1 MAIHKNLWYSQAM
14 RQFRHPAISDIQLES
29 VLYALSDPVRL
40 SIVRQLAREGEAT
53 CAALD
58 GGRPKSSMSHHFRVL
73 RECGIVKTRNDGT
86 SHMNEL
92 RSSDLETAFPGLLA
106 AILDAPN

>member
-1 MAIHKNLWYSQAM
+1 M
-14 RQFRHPAISDIQLES
+14 RQFRHPPTSEIQLES

-40 SIVRQLAREGEAT
+40 SIVRQLALEGAAT

-73 RECGIVKTRNDGT
+73 RESGIVKTRNDGT

-92 RSSDLETAFPGLLA
+92 RRSDLEEAFPGLLTA
-106 AILDAPN
+106 VLAVPS

>member
-1 MAIHKNLWYSQAM
+1 M
-14 RQFRHPAISDIQLES
+14 REYRHPPVSEIQLES

-73 RECGIVKTRNDGT
+73 RESGIVKTRNDGT
-86 SHMNEL
+86 SRMNEL
-92 RSSDLETAFPGLLA
+92 RRSDLESAFPGLLT
-106 AILDAPN
+106 AILATPG

>member
-1 MAIHKNLWYSQAM
+1 M

-92 RSSDLETAFPGLLA
+92 RSGDLNSVFPGLLA
-106 AILDAPN
+106 AILAAPK